1 MKSIIRKLYIGLM
14 SISMT
19 VFIMSESAVSGQEIS
34 DTALLKTLYENTGEK
49 EKFSSFL
56 KNSESEVTIVISTFF
71 IVYKEFFSSQD
82 VDACVFSPSCS
93 GYMMGAIRK
102 KGFIGILDGLDRLT
116 RCHSLVGRHDYAFDP
131 ITKKYYDP
139 L

>member
-1 MKSIIRKLYIGLM
+1 MKSIIHKVYIGLIA
-14 SISMT
+14 ISMT
-19 VFIMSESAVSGQEIS
+19 LFIMSESAVSGQEIS
-34 DTALLKTLYENTGEK
+34 DTALLKTLYKHPGEK
-49 EKFSSFL
+49 EHYSSFL
-56 KNSESEVTIVISTFF
+56 KGSESEVKIVISGFF

-93 GYMMGAIRK
+93 GYMMGAISK
-102 KGFIGILDGLDRLT
+102 KGFIGILDGLDRLS

-139 L
+139 F

>member
-1 MKSIIRKLYIGLM
+1 MKSIIRKVYMGLVA
-14 SISMT
+14 ISMT
-19 VFIMSESAVSGQEIS
+19 VFFMSESSVSGQEIS
-34 DTALLKTLYENTGEK
+34 DTTLLKTLYEHTEEK
-49 EKFSSFL
+49 ENFSSFL
-56 KNSESEVTIVISTFF
+56 KNSESEVTIVISAFF

-93 GYMMGAIRK
+93 GYMMGAISK
-102 KGFIGILDGLDRLT
+102 KGFIGILDGLDRLS